1 MKRRKEREFAL
12 KILYAH
18 EFNAEPVSVLIE
30 RLNGDN
36 KQLATG
42 FALDIIRTC
51 IEKREDLDQDIRAK
65 LQNWDFNRVAIIDK
79 ILLRMAIVEFLCFE
93 EIPPEVTLNEI
104 IEIGKQYSTERSGKF
119 INGIL
124 DAVLKKLRQ
133 EERIQ
138 KKGRGLISNLSSLS
152 L

>member
-12 KILYAH
+12 KILYAY

-30 RLNGDN
+30 RLNDDN
-36 KQLATG
+36 KALTTD
-42 FALDIIRTC
+42 FALGIIRTC

-124 DAVLKKLRQ
+124 DAVLKELRQ